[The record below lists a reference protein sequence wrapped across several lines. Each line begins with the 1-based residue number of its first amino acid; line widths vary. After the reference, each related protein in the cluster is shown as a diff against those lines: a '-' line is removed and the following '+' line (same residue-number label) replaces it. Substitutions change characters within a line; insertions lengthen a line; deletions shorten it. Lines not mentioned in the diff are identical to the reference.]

1 MKNRISF
8 VALAAL
14 MLIGTSLTSC
24 EAVKNSNNT
33 QKGAGIGA
41 VAGAV
46 LGGVLG
52 NNLGK
57 GGNGALGAVL
67 GGVVGGVAG
76 GVIGNKMDKQ
86 AREIDNAIPG
96 AEVERVGEGIKLT
109 LKENA
114 VRFDKST
121 LTATAKTNLDKLVK
135 VFNQYADTDIV
146 IYGYTDSSGAADYNL
161 KLSEQRAGSVR
172 SYLAGK
178 GIKSDRIKVLGMG
191 IADPIA
197 SNETAEGKSKNR
209 RVEFAITA
217 NEKMKQDAE
226 KEAQTFNKCF
236 YVSEIFE
243 SKFTSPIN

>member
-1 MKNRISF
+1 MKNRIS
-8 VALAAL
+8 VAALAVL
-14 MLIGTSLTSC
+14 MLIGTTFTSC
-24 EAVKNSNNT
+24 DAVKNSNNT

-52 NNLGK
+52 NNVGK

-86 AREIDNAIPG
+86 AREIDSAIPG

-109 LKENA
+109 LNENS
-114 VRFDKST
+114 VRFDTNKSS
-121 LTATAKTNLDKLVK
+121 LTAAAQANLDKLVS
-135 VFNQYADTDIV
+135 VFNQYPDTDIV
-146 IYGYTDSSGAADYNL
+146 IYGYTDSTGPADFNL
-161 KLSEQRAGSVR
+161 KLSEQRATSVR

-178 GIKSDRIKVLGMG
+178 GINSGRFTVQGMG

-197 SNETAEGKSKNR
+197 TNDTPDGRSKNR

-217 NEKMKQDAE
+217 NQKMIQDAE
-226 KEAQTFNKCF
+226 KEAKQ
-236 YVSEIFE
+236 
-243 SKFTSPIN
+243 